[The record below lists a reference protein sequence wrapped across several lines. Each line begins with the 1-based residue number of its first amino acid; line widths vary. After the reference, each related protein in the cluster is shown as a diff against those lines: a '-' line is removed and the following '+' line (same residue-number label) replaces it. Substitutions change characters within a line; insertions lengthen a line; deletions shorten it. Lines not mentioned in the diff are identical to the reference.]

1 MNDEDKYLRDARFLD
16 IGGLPTGFAPYP
28 FKQLL
33 IRQFTVAE
41 LQLLHHA
48 MHSKDRPYFHI
59 IRAVQLATSVD
70 VSMLTDGDFE
80 YLMAWL
86 RQHSFPKVPLQVS
99 WKCQQYLWAHEGDNH
114 VGSPFMDA
122 KTAKL
127 KGYKRE
133 LCNHNNVEIITNV
146 MPQVHVLEDDLQK
159 LEFDDIDFPRVN
171 TLSDFNDYI
180 EENKWMLHMAE
191 VARWIKTGKTF
202 KAKLAFLNAQPDC
215 ELYERILAIREKYHH
230 GISERM
236 RLNCKMC
243 DHTFM
248 HESTPRLLSFFADNS
263 ETDIFNISYNLLSGF
278 GMQPDMN
285 MPAKIFLF
293 HHSTMAKDRQEA
305 EMRAKGIKTLG

>member
-1 MNDEDKYLRDARFLD
+1 MSEDQYLRDARFLD
-16 IGGLPTGFAPYP
+16 IGGVPTGFAPYP

-33 IRQFTVAE
+33 LRQFTVAE

-70 VSMLTDGDFE
+70 VSLLTDGDFE

-86 RQHSFPKVPLQVS
+86 RKHSFPTVPLQVS
-99 WKCQQYLWAHEGDNH
+99 WKCQQHIWAHEEDNH
-114 VGSPFMDA
+114 IGDPMMDPH
-122 KTAKL
+122 TAAI

-133 LCNHNNVEIITNV
+133 PCAHSNVEIVTFV
-146 MPQVHVLEDDLQK
+146 QPLVHTLDEHLQEIPDPE
-159 LEFDDIDFPRVN
+159 LDFPRVN
-171 TLSDFNDYI
+171 TLSDFNEYI
-180 EENKWMLHMAE
+180 EEHPYMLHMAE
-191 VARWIKTGKTF
+191 VARWIKAGKTF

-215 ELYERILAIREKYHH
+215 ELYERIVDTRGKYHH
-230 GISERM
+230 GVSEKM

-243 DHTFM
+243 DHRFV
-248 HESTPRLLSFFADNS
+248 HESSPRLLSFFADNS

-278 GMQPDMN
+278 GMQPDMS

-293 HHSTMAKDRQEA
+293 HHSQMAKDRQEA
-305 EMRAKGIKTLG
+305 ELRAKGQKTLG

>member
-1 MNDEDKYLRDARFLD
+1 MTEEDYLRDARFLD

-33 IRQFTVAE
+33 IRQFVVAE

-70 VSMLTDGDFE
+70 VSLLTDGDFE

-86 RQHSFPKVPLQVS
+86 RMHSFPQVPLQVS
-99 WKCQQYLWAHEGDNH
+99 WKCQQYIWAHEEDNH
-114 VGSPFMDA
+114 IGDPDMDPN
-122 KTAKL
+122 TAAL

-133 LCNHNNVEIITNV
+133 ACAHANVEIVKNAQP
-146 MPQVHVLEDDLQK
+146 MVHELNEWK
-159 LEFDDIDFPRVN
+159 REIPYADIDFPRVN
-171 TLSDFNDYI
+171 TLSDFNDYV
-180 EENKWMLHMAE
+180 EETKWMLHMAE
-191 VARWIKTGKTF
+191 VARWVKSGKTF
-202 KAKLAFLNAQPDC
+202 AAKLAYLYAQPDN
-215 ELYERILAIREKYHH
+215 ELYERILKVRDRYHH
-230 GISERM
+230 GITEKM
-236 RLNCKMC
+236 TLNCKMC
-243 DHTFM
+243 NHTFK
-248 HESTPRLLSFFADNS
+248 HESSPRLLSFFADNS

-293 HHSTMAKDRQEA
+293 HHSQMAKDRQES
-305 EMRAKGIKTLG
+305 EQRAKGFKTLG